1 MVVLL
6 PPAPVARPGY
16 FFHAGKPASAV
27 ESEWSTI
34 PAHRR
39 SLIADK
45 TKLSILP
52 PGAFWRTTPI
62 ASQFVFFAGVFSLF
76 ACVGFLDLLLQPR
89 YVTAWRLVVTVLVM
103 GGFASICAWAG
114 ASRKLWII
122 VIAAAIET
130 TFFALIEN
138 FTHTS
143 VLLPGNSP
151 VRTQIIILT
160 VGALVSV
167 VSGYALFIKFLSQQ
181 GARFFRA
188 QTEIALASEIHRALV
203 PKFHQTFGCYELF
216 GASVPS
222 GEVGGDLVDVT
233 GDATCWTA
241 YVADVSGH
249 GVSAGL
255 LMAMFKTAVRTRA
268 TDVSPNQLLGE
279 VHRALYPLKT
289 NNMFVTAGF
298 IGCAGDQL
306 TLSLAGHPALLR
318 YCKRS
323 ETIEEHPTLDLP
335 LGILPDQAFSAQS
348 LACDSGDV
356 LLLIT
361 DGLTE
366 VFDKDGNE
374 QGVEPIKA
382 ELARS
387 AALPLPEL
395 FTHIRQVALQSGH
408 QDDDQTM
415 LLVRKN

>member
-1 MVVLL
+1 
-6 PPAPVARPGY
+6 VA
-16 FFHAGKPASAV
+16 
-27 ESEWSTI
+27 
-34 PAHRR
+34 
-39 SLIADK
+39 K
-45 TKLSILP
+45 TKSKNILP

-62 ASQFVFFAGVFSLF
+62 SSQLVFFAGVFSLF

-89 YVTAWRLVVTVLVM
+89 YVTPWRLVLTVVVM
-103 GGFASICAWAG
+103 GGLAAVCALAG
-114 ASRKLWII
+114 VLRKFWII
-122 VIAAAIET
+122 AVVAFVEAG
-130 TFFALIEN
+130 FFTVVESI
-138 FTHTS
+138 THS
-143 VLLPGNSP
+143 SILLPANSP

-167 VSGYALFIKFLSQQ
+167 VAGYVLFVKFLAQQ
-181 GARFFRA
+181 GSRFFRA

-203 PKFHQTFGCYELF
+203 PKIHQTFGCYELF

-233 GDATCWTA
+233 GDANCWTA

-268 TDVSPNQLLGE
+268 TDVSPDRLLGE

-289 NNMFVTAGF
+289 TNMFVTAGF
-298 IGCAGDQL
+298 LGCTGGQL

-323 ETIEEHPTLDLP
+323 GTVEEHPTLDLP
-335 LGILPDQAFSAQS
+335 LGILPEQAFSAQA

-366 VFDKDGNE
+366 VFDKKGNE

-387 AALPLPEL
+387 ASLPLEDL
-395 FTHIRQVALQSGH
+395 FTNIRQVALHSGH